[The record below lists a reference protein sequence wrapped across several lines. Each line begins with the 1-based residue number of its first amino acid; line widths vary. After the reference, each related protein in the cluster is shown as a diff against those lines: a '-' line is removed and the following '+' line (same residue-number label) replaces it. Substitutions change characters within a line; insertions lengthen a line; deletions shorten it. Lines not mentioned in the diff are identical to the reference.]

1 MCRCV
6 RVSPEGFCK
15 CARLQEDVAKV
26 GGVRVCVCVVGV
38 AENGGVRMPMG
49 VYGEGKGVALGRGA
63 VEWGQALIQKKGKT
77 GRMGNE
83 RLPEA
88 RNEAPYSRK
97 VRAPTR
103 VRCKPVQTCRAKEI
117 GDMPPSHPNFD
128 IEKNDRRSPSRT
140 TQLLPR
146 GLSADL
152 PDPLNTCHQRRC
164 TFFGALRLPHN
175 HTLDAALTD
184 RAAGRN
190 AEECQGTLHADLA
203 RVTPGRGRNVHDDA
217 QTHDHVHED
226 RRSVRFRP

>member
-117 GDMPPSHPNFD
+117 GAC
-128 IEKNDRRSPSRT
+128 RLLTRT
-140 TQLLPR
+140 SISKRMIVAHHR
-146 GLSADL
+146 GLPSSSHAASPPISRIRSTHAINAAVPSSGPFACPTITRWTL
-152 PDPLNTCHQRRC
+152 P
-164 TFFGALRLPHN
+164 LP
-175 HTLDAALTD
+175 TGLPV
-184 RAAGRN
+184 GM
-190 AEECQGTLHADLA
+190 
-203 RVTPGRGRNVHDDA
+203 PK
-217 QTHDHVHED
+217 
-226 RRSVRFRP
+226 SVRGLFMLILPG